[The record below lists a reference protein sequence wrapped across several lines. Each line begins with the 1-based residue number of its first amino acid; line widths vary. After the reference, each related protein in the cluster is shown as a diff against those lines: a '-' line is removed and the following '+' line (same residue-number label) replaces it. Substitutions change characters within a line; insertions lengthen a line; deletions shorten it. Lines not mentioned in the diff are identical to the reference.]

1 MPPKSTARP
10 KKTKVELQQELEDV
24 FTTTSQ
30 ERESS
35 TPKTLEL
42 VKLKETEVRE
52 AVKDITVE
60 GVVQRVS
67 HLGLDVSRVLSD
79 LSEKL
84 VKETQTLQNL
94 RESVELEA
102 KELSKLHK
110 IDVVAT
116 SLDQLVEDYRVQ
128 KEQLEME
135 TTTRQSEWQQKKEE
149 WAREQK
155 EFEESLKKQRQREKE
170 EYEYQKL
177 LDRKKEE
184 DEYETKIR
192 QQERTNKEKQ
202 EQLDKSW
209 KERELGLKEREEE
222 LIRLRKEVSEFPD
235 RLKKEIDRTVAES
248 RKILETEHQQQILF
262 LKKDSESEKRVAEL
276 SVKSLEQSL
285 ARQSEQMQ
293 IMERQ
298 LEEAKKQVQEIA
310 VKAIEGASGARAL
323 SHVYQIAME
332 QAKTRS
338 PQG

>member
-1 MPPKSTARP
+1 MSPKATTRP
-10 KKTKVELQQELEDV
+10 KKTKLALQQELEDV
-24 FTTTSQ
+24 FTMTAQ
-30 ERESS
+30 EKESS
-35 TPKTLEL
+35 TPRTLEL

-60 GVVQRVS
+60 GVVQGVS

-94 RESVELEA
+94 RESVELES

-128 KEQLEME
+128 KEQLEFEM
-135 TTTRQSEWQQKKEE
+135 TTRQTEWQHERDN
-149 WAREQK
+149 WTREQK
-155 EFEESLKKQRQREKE
+155 EFDENLKKQRQREKE

-202 EQLDKSW
+202 EQLDKNW
-209 KERELGLKEREEE
+209 KERELNLKEKEEE
-222 LIRLRKEVSEFPD
+222 LGRLRKEVSEFPD
-235 RLKKEIDRTVAES
+235 RLKKEIDRIVGETQKNLEAEHHQ
-248 RKILETEHQQQILF
+248 RILLLQ
-262 LKKDSESEKRVAEL
+262 KDSEAEKKFAEL
-276 SVKSLEQSL
+276 QVKSLEESL
-285 ARQSEQMQ
+285 SRQFEQMQ
-293 IMERQ
+293 LMEKQ

-323 SHVYQIAME
+323 SHVNQIAME